1 MAVFAI
7 HYDYPDDASEML
19 KIRPEHRE
27 WLSSLPGLLVAGMYQ
42 PGRDEATHAEQGK
55 QGEPGRPLHGMPA
68 NGALIVVSGD
78 SVAEVA
84 ATFDHD
90 PYWVAGFVLRRVVR
104 EWNPPL
110 GTWVAEPES
119 LIG

>member
-7 HYDYPDDASEML
+7 HYDYPDDTSEML
-19 KIRPEHRE
+19 KVRPVHRE
-27 WLSSLPGLLVAGMYQ
+27 WLSSVPGVLVAGMYQ
-42 PGRDEATHAEQGK
+42 PGRDEATH
-55 QGEPGRPLHGMPA
+55 GRPGQPLEGMPA

-78 SVAEVA
+78 SVAEVS

-110 GTWVAEPES
+110 GTWVAEPANP
-119 LIG
+119 IG

>member
-7 HYDYPDDASEML
+7 QYDYPDDPTEML
-19 KIRPEHRE
+19 TVRPKHRE
-27 WLSSLPGLLVAGMYQ
+27 WLSSVPGLLVAGMYQ
-42 PGRDEATHAEQGK
+42 PGRDEASH
-55 QGEPGRPLHGMPA
+55 GEPSQPLDGMPS
-68 NGALIVVSGD
+68 NGALIVVSGE

-110 GTWVAEPES
+110 GTWVAEPPNP
-119 LIG
+119 IG

>member
-7 HYDYPDDASEML
+7 HYDYPDDPAEML
-19 KIRPEHRE
+19 AIRPEHRE
-27 WLSSLPGLLVAGMYQ
+27 WLSSVPGLLVAGMYQ
-42 PGRDEATHAEQGK
+42 PGCDEAA
-55 QGEPGRPLHGMPA
+55 QGEPGRPTDQVPA
-68 NGALIVVSGD
+68 NGALIVVRGA

-84 ATFDHD
+84 ASFDHD

-110 GTWVAEPES
+110 GTWVAEPEN